1 MHFTLWNCYISEL
14 LLNFARKGSISTHK
28 IYKLRMAKFSRAFW
42 VANSVELLERLA
54 YYAVFIVLTLY
65 LSNVWG
71 FNDVQAGII
80 AGCFSALLYF
90 LPTFVGAYSDRIGF
104 RKAIMIAFTLLTI
117 GYFSLGIIPTLLESA
132 GLVSYGAGNA
142 VGLNEE
148 DPEKVSSVI
157 LTFRS
162 FFDWMGVANFDRFTE
177 FTGLRGSAQQWAI
190 VPILLFIVVGGAF
203 IKSVISG
210 TVARETTSETRARGF
225 AIFYMMVNIGA
236 FTGKTVVDP
245 LRKSIGDQG
254 LVYLNYFSG
263 TMTLIALIVVFF
275 MYKSTHTAGQGKSL
289 SEIWQALIKVC
300 KNGRLVA
307 LILIT
312 SGFWIVQQQMYASM
326 PKYVIRMV
334 GEDASPGWIANVNP
348 LVVFL
353 LVNLVTTI
361 MKKRSPLASIMVGMF
376 IIPISALIMSLGNMM
391 GGELIHFGDLFS
403 IHPIT
408 LTLIIGI
415 AFQALAECF
424 ISPRF
429 LEYFSLQSPKGEEG
443 LYLGFSHLHSFVSSL
458 VSFIVAGVLLDTFC
472 PDPLSER
479 FANSTNFATDY
490 AAATAHAHYLWYVFF
505 AIGLVSAIAL
515 VIYGR
520 VVKRIDE
527 RKQAGIQK

>member
-1 MHFTLWNCYISEL
+1 
-14 LLNFARKGSISTHK
+14 
-28 IYKLRMAKFSRAFW
+28 MANKFSRAFW
-42 VANSVELLERLA
+42 VANTVELLERLA
-54 YYAVFIVLTLY
+54 YYAIFISLTLY
-65 LSNVWG
+65 LSSIWG
-71 FNDVQAGII
+71 FNDVEAGII
-80 AGCFSALLYF
+80 AGCFSAFLYF
-90 LPTFVGAYSDRIGF
+90 LPTFVGAYSDKIGF
-104 RKAIMIAFTLLTI
+104 RKAIMIAFSLLTI
-117 GYFSLGIIPTLLESA
+117 GYFGLGIVPTLLESA
-132 GLVSYGAGNA
+132 GLVQYGAGNA
-142 VGLNEE
+142 VGLNPGDKEPGWIIE
-148 DPEKVSSVI
+148 
-157 LTFRS
+157 TFRS
-162 FFDWMGVANFDRFTE
+162 FFQSIGIGNFDRLTS
-177 FTGLRGSAQQWAI
+177 FTGLRDSVQQWTI

-210 TVARETTSETRARGF
+210 TVAKETTPDTRARGF

-254 LVYLNYFSG
+254 LVYLNYFSAI
-263 TMTLIALIVVFF
+263 MTLIALVVVFF
-275 MYKSTHTAGQGKSL
+275 MYRSTQTAGQGKSL

-334 GEDASPGWIANVNP
+334 GQDASPGWIANVNP
-348 LVVFL
+348 FVVFL

-376 IIPISALIMSLGNMM
+376 IIPFSALIMAMGNMM
-391 GGELIHFGDLFS
+391 GSELISVFGLFEM
-403 IHPIT
+403 HPIT
-408 LTLIIGI
+408 LMLIVGI

-458 VSFIVAGVLLDTFC
+458 VSFIVAGVLLETFC

-479 FANSTNFATDY
+479 FANSTNFAADY
-490 AAATAHAHYLWYVFF
+490 AAATANAHYLWYVFF

-515 VIYGR
+515 VIYAR
-520 VVKRIDE
+520 VV
-527 RKQAGIQK
+527 RKMDAKEGVIE

>member
-1 MHFTLWNCYISEL
+1 MT
-14 LLNFARKGSISTHK
+14 
-28 IYKLRMAKFSRAFW
+28 KFSRAFW

-54 YYAVFIVLTLY
+54 YYAIFISLTLY

-71 FNDVQAGII
+71 FSDVEAGII
-80 AGCFSALLYF
+80 AGSFSALLYF
-90 LPTFVGAYSDRIGF
+90 LPTFLGAYSDKIGF
-104 RKAIMIAFTLLTI
+104 RRAIMTAFALLTI
-117 GYFSLGIIPTLLESA
+117 GYFALGLIPTFLESS
-132 GLVSYGAGNA
+132 GLVSYGAANA
-142 VGLNEE
+142 VGLNQDLSETE
-148 DPEKVSSVI
+148 PGSI
-157 LTFRS
+157 IATFRS
-162 FFDWMGVANFDRFTE
+162 FFKWIGVGNFDRYTT
-177 FTGLRGSAQQWAI
+177 FTGLRESVHQWSI
-190 VPILLFIVVGGAF
+190 IPILLFIVVGGAF

-210 TVARETTSETRARGF
+210 TVAKETTSETRARGF

-236 FTGKTVVDP
+236 FTGKTIVDP

-254 LVYLNYFSG
+254 LVYLNYFSA
-263 TMTLIALIVVFF
+263 TMTLIALVVVFF
-275 MYKSTHTAGQGKSL
+275 MYKSTKTEGQGKSL
-289 SEIWQALIKVC
+289 SEIWAALIKVC
-300 KNGRLVA
+300 QNGRLVA

-334 GEDASPGWIANVNP
+334 GQDASPGWIANVNP
-348 LVVFL
+348 FVVFL

-361 MKKRSPLASIMVGMF
+361 MKKRTPLASIMVGMF
-376 IIPISALIMSLGNMM
+376 IIPVSALLMAFGNMM
-391 GGELIHFGDLFS
+391 GGELISVGGLFT

-408 LTLIIGI
+408 LMLIVGI

-458 VSFIVAGVLLDTFC
+458 VSFIVAGFLLEMFC

-479 FANSTNFATDY
+479 FANSTNFAADY
-490 AAATAHAHYLWYVFF
+490 AAATANAHYLWYVFF

-520 VVKRIDE
+520 VVKNMDKKE
-527 RKQAGIQK
+527 LNPETE